1 MARSRRWRMPWQRWR
16 DTREMCGR
24 QSSPSPVRTRS
35 GWVIPTLKTGRSSST
50 HLSPTSARA
59 IRSIRTAFVG
69 TRLCTKRRST
79 SMFAWCSSQPIQRRA
94 ISPGR
99 VSAASSPRWSARS
112 TGTTACTSMS
122 RRTNSAACS
131 GRKRKHGWQR
141 LPGRCRLVLCKAIS
155 WSFWWRISPSGSG
168 RSAARKSTVIC
179 RPVSSASWMR
189 SWMNWQRTNGCRP
202 PMLYGRISESSFAL
216 TMIRHRQC
224 ECRCRSK
231 RSSRLCATWS
241 SGKHSGFRRCASP
254 SRMMPCRM
262 SRSRKNRPCLQIQMW
277 SG

>member
-1 MARSRRWRMPWQRWR
+1 MPWQRWR
-16 DTREMCGR
+16 GTREMCGR

-50 HLSPTSARA
+50 HLSRISPRA
-59 IRSIRTAFVG
+59 IRSTRTAFVG

-79 SMFAWCSSQPIQRRA
+79 SMFTWCSSQPIRRRA
-94 ISPGR
+94 TSPGR

-122 RRTNSAACS
+122 RRMNSAACS
-131 GRKRKHGWQR
+131 GRRRKHGWQR
-141 LPGRCRLVLCKAIS
+141 SSGRWLPVLCKAIS
-155 WSFWWRISPSGSG
+155 WSFWWRISPSGFG
-168 RSAARKSTVIC
+168 RSVAKRSTVIC
-179 RPVSSASWMR
+179 RPVSNASWMR
-189 SWMNWQRTNGCRP
+189 SWTNWQRTNGCHP

-216 TMIRHRQC
+216 TIIRHRQC
-224 ECRCRSK
+224 EYRCRSK

-241 SGKHSGFRRCASP
+241 SGKRSDSRRCTSP
-254 SRMMPCRM
+254 SRMMPYRM
-262 SRSRKNRPCLQIQMW
+262 SRSRKNRLFLQIQVR

>member
-1 MARSRRWRMPWQRWR
+1 MP
-16 DTREMCGR
+16 
-24 QSSPSPVRTRS
+24 
-35 GWVIPTLKTGRSSST
+35 ILKTGRSSST
-50 HLSPTSARA
+50 HLSPTSPRA

-79 SMFAWCSSQPIQRRA
+79 SMFTWCSSQPIRRRA
-94 ISPGR
+94 TSPGR

-122 RRTNSAACS
+122 RRMNSAACS
-131 GRKRKHGWQR
+131 GRRRKHGWQR
-141 LPGRCRLVLCKAIS
+141 SSGRWLPVLCKAIS
-155 WSFWWRISPSGSG
+155 WSFWWRISPSGFG
-168 RSAARKSTVIC
+168 RSAAKRSTVIC

-189 SWMNWQRTNGCRP
+189 SWMNWQRTDGCHP

-216 TMIRHRQC
+216 TIIRHRRSVY
-224 ECRCRSK
+224 RCRSK

-241 SGKHSGFRRCASP
+241 SGKRSDSRRCTSP

-262 SRSRKNRPCLQIQMW
+262 SQSRKNRPCLQIQVQR
-277 SG
+277 G